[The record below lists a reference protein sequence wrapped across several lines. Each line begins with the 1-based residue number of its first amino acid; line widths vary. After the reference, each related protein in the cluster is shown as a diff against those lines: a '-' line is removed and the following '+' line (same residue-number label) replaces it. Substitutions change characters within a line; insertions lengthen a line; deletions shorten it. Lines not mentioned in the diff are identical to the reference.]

1 MLEKPLHLLYN
12 KPVQLIIGKIMPIP
26 ETVSYSEFRANL
38 SSYLDKVCDDSLP
51 MVIKRRNGKKI
62 VIISEDDYNSMDET
76 AYLCSTE
83 ANKEVLLEALNE
95 PANKRKKYLSVDEIR
110 KEFGIK

>member
-1 MLEKPLHLLYN
+1 M
-12 KPVQLIIGKIMPIP
+12 IGKNMAIP
-26 ETVSYSEFRANL
+26 ETVSYSEFRAHL
-38 SSYLDKVCDDSLP
+38 AGYLDKVCDDSLP
-51 MVIKRRNGKKI
+51 LVVKRRSGQRV

-76 AYLCSTE
+76 DYLLSTE

-95 PANKRKKYLSVDEIR
+95 PAHKRAKYSSVDEIR

>member
-1 MLEKPLHLLYN
+1 MLEKLLHLLYN
-12 KPVQLIIGKIMPIP
+12 KPVQLIISKIMPIP

-83 ANKEVLLEALNE
+83 ANKEVLLEALHGD
-95 PANKRKKYLSVDEIR
+95 PKKRIKYKSVDDLRE
-110 KEFGIK
+110 KLGI